1 MCIETGY
8 WDWDSEGNAEWIDP
22 CEGADSDSD

>member
-1 MCIETGY
+1 MCVETGY
-8 WDWDSEGNAEWIDP
+8 WDYDDFGNAEWIDP